1 MFKLTKT
8 YGLSLLI
15 ILSVTACDV
24 LEPVEDNHATL
35 DRVYE
40 NPTYAQGVLMSAY
53 TRIPTN
59 SLSFNEVATDDA
71 VSNDKLNNYL
81 RMATGQWSAIFNPVS
96 QWENCIA
103 AIQAINQFLELVDEV
118 NWKQSVPELQ
128 WMYTQRFKGEA
139 YALRALFQYH
149 LLATVGGEGANGQML
164 GIPILDRFLD
174 INADFNI
181 PRATFQESI
190 DRIYQD
196 IDRALQY
203 LTMDDYRN
211 ISDPSQ
217 LPPGYQNVAVTNY
230 NIIFGN
236 ELNQRISGRIAKA
249 LRAKVALLEASP
261 AFNNSGN
268 TALWEK
274 TANYAGDVLD
284 GIGGISGVDPNGHRF
299 YVKSLVDLVNVSAGT
314 PIEQKEILWRRSVVN
329 SNSREQANFPPSLFG
344 NGNVNPTQNLVDA
357 FPTANGYP
365 ISDANS
371 EYDPANPYANRDP
384 RLKLYI
390 AYNGNTFAGKTLIT
404 GVGGGVD
411 AKDSTENSTRT
422 GYYLKKL
429 LVEEVNLNPI
439 SPTTQKHYEVH
450 MRYTEFFLIY
460 AEAANEAWGPDGT
473 GSKGISARE
482 VIAALRKRAGI
493 AQPDN
498 YLNTITTKEQMRE
511 LIRNERRL
519 ELCFEGFRF
528 WDIRRWKLNLN
539 EPAKGIQINGANHTV
554 VDVEPRVYNNDY
566 MHYGPI
572 PETEIV
578 KYSAL
583 VQNKG
588 W

>member
-1 MFKLTKT
+1 MFQLKKT
-8 YGLSLLI
+8 YGLSLLL

-24 LEPVEDNHATL
+24 LEPVNDNHATI

-40 NPTYAQGVLMSAY
+40 NPSYAQGVLMSAY
-53 TRIPTN
+53 NRIPTN
-59 SLSFNEVATDDA
+59 ALSFNEVATDDA

-96 QWENCIA
+96 QWENSIA
-103 AIQAINQFLELVDEV
+103 AIQALNQFLDLVDEV
-118 NWKQSVPELQ
+118 NWKQSIPELQ

-149 LLATVGGEGANGQML
+149 LLVTTAGYGDNGQLL
-164 GIPILDRFLD
+164 GIPIFDRFLD
-174 INADFNI
+174 VNADFNI
-181 PRATFQESI
+181 PRATFEQSVAQ
-190 DRIYQD
+190 IYAD

-211 ISDPSQ
+211 INDPSQ
-217 LPPGYQNVAVTNY
+217 LPAGYQNVAVTNY

-249 LRAKVALLEASP
+249 LRARVALLEASP
-261 AFNNSGN
+261 AFNNGN

-274 TANYAGDVLD
+274 TANYASDVLA
-284 GIGGISGVDPNGHRF
+284 GIGGLSGIDPDGHRF
-299 YVKSLVDLVNVSAGT
+299 YLKTFVDRGNVSAAS
-314 PIEQKEILWRRSVVN
+314 PIEQPEILWRRSVAN
-329 SNSREQANFPPSLFG
+329 SNTREQANFPPSLFG
-344 NGNVNPTQNLVDA
+344 RGNVNPTQNRGDP
-357 FPTANGYP
+357 FPPANGYP
-365 ISDANS
+365 IPNASS
-371 EYDPANPYANRDP
+371 EYNPASPYSNRDP
-384 RLKLYI
+384 RLRLYI

-429 LVEEVNLNPI
+429 LVEEVNLNPV
-439 SPTTQKHYEVH
+439 SPTTQKHYDVH

-460 AEAANEAWGPDGT
+460 AEAANEAWGPDGS
-473 GSKGISARE
+473 GAAGYSARD
-482 VIAALRKRAGI
+482 VIAAIRKRAGI

-498 YLNTITTKEQMRE
+498 YLNSITTKEEMRE

-528 WDIRRWKLNLN
+528 WDIRRWKQNLT
-539 EPAKGIQINGANHTV
+539 EPARGIQINGSSYNV
-554 VDVEPRVYNNDY
+554 VDVETRAYSNDY

-578 KYSAL
+578 KYNAL